1 MKIKSLGGYF
11 DLDKNTI
18 KVPIFTEQVQVGWP
32 SPADDYVERS
42 IDLNEF
48 LISNPA
54 ATYLVRA
61 SGDSMLN
68 AGINNGAV
76 LIVDRS
82 IEPQHGKIV
91 IASVDGAYT
100 CKKLQL
106 FPEPKLLSAA
116 WCVKLPSGPKNAIL
130 SGNSIFL
137 AAANI
142 SWKIGFIDETFILP
156 SLN

>member
-1 MKIKSLGGYF
+1 M
-11 DLDKNTI
+11 
-18 KVPIFTEQVQVGWP
+18 
-32 SPADDYVERS
+32 ADDYVERS

-68 AGINNGAV
+68 AGINNGAI

-106 FPEPKLLSAA
+106 FPEPKLLSANIKYPPIKVNKEEDLEILGVVIA
-116 WCVKLPSGPKNAIL
+116 AI
-130 SGNSIFL
+130 NQF
-137 AAANI
+137 
-142 SWKIGFIDETFILP
+142 
-156 SLN
+156 

>member
-1 MKIKSLGGYF
+1 MKIKNLGGYF
-11 DLDKNTI
+11 DPDKNTT
-18 KVPIFTEQVQVGWP
+18 KVPIFTEPVKVGWP
-32 SPADDYVERS
+32 SHADEYVERS

-48 LISNPA
+48 LISNSA

-68 AGINNGAV
+68 AGINNGAI

-106 FPEPKLLSAA
+106 FPKPKLLSANIKYPPIKVSKEEDLEVLGVVIA
-116 WCVKLPSGPKNAIL
+116 AI
-130 SGNSIFL
+130 NQF
-137 AAANI
+137 
-142 SWKIGFIDETFILP
+142 
-156 SLN
+156 

>member
-1 MKIKSLGGYF
+1 MKIKNLGGC
-11 DLDKNTI
+11 LDPDGNTT
-18 KVPIFTEQVQVGWP
+18 KVPIFTEKVHVGWP

-48 LISNPA
+48 LISNTA

-61 SGDSMLN
+61 KGDSMLN
-68 AGINNGAV
+68 VGINDGAV

-91 IASVDGAYT
+91 IAAIDGSYA

-106 FPEPKLLSAA
+106 YPEPKLLSANIKYPPIKIDKEEDLEILGVVTA
-116 WCVKLPSGPKNAIL
+116 AI
-130 SGNSIFL
+130 NQF
-137 AAANI
+137 
-142 SWKIGFIDETFILP
+142 
-156 SLN
+156 

>member
-1 MKIKSLGGYF
+1 MKIKNLGGC
-11 DLDKNTI
+11 LDPDENTT
-18 KVPIFTEQVQVGWP
+18 KVPKFTEKVQVGWP

-48 LISNPA
+48 LISNTA

-61 SGDSMLN
+61 KGDSMLN
-68 AGINNGAV
+68 VGINDGAV

-91 IASVDGAYT
+91 IASIDGSYA

-106 FPEPKLLSAA
+106 YPEPKLLSANIKYPPIKIDKEEDLEILGVVTA
-116 WCVKLPSGPKNAIL
+116 AI
-130 SGNSIFL
+130 NQF
-137 AAANI
+137 
-142 SWKIGFIDETFILP
+142 
-156 SLN
+156 

>member
-1 MKIKSLGGYF
+1 MKIKNLGGC
-11 DLDKNTI
+11 LDPDENTT
-18 KVPIFTEQVQVGWP
+18 KVPIFTEKVQVGWP

-48 LISNPA
+48 LISNTA

-61 SGDSMLN
+61 KGDSMLN
-68 AGINNGAV
+68 VGINDGAV

-91 IASVDGAYT
+91 IASIDGPYA

-106 FPEPKLLSAA
+106 YPEPKLLSANIKYPPIKIDKEEDLEILGVVTA
-116 WCVKLPSGPKNAIL
+116 AI
-130 SGNSIFL
+130 NQF
-137 AAANI
+137 
-142 SWKIGFIDETFILP
+142 
-156 SLN
+156 

>member
-1 MKIKSLGGYF
+1 MKIKNLGGC
-11 DLDKNTI
+11 LDPDENTT
-18 KVPIFTEQVQVGWP
+18 KVPIFTEKVQVGWP

-48 LISNPA
+48 LISNTA

-61 SGDSMLN
+61 KGDSMLN
-68 AGINNGAV
+68 VGINDGAV

-91 IASVDGAYT
+91 IASIDGSYA

-106 FPEPKLLSAA
+106 YPEPKLLSANIKYPPIKIDTVSYTHLTLPTNQ
-116 WCVKLPSGPKNAIL
+116 CV
-130 SGNSIFL
+130 
-137 AAANI
+137 
-142 SWKIGFIDETFILP
+142 
-156 SLN
+156 

>member
-1 MKIKSLGGYF
+1 MKIKNLGGC
-11 DLDKNTI
+11 LDPDENTT
-18 KVPIFTEQVQVGWP
+18 KVPIFTEKVQVGWP

-48 LISNPA
+48 LISNTA

-61 SGDSMLN
+61 KGDSMLN
-68 AGINNGAV
+68 VGINDGAV

-91 IASVDGAYT
+91 IASIDGSYA

-106 FPEPKLLSAA
+106 YPEPKLLSASIKYPPIKIDKEEDLEILGVVTA
-116 WCVKLPSGPKNAIL
+116 AI
-130 SGNSIFL
+130 NQF
-137 AAANI
+137 
-142 SWKIGFIDETFILP
+142 
-156 SLN
+156 

>member
-1 MKIKSLGGYF
+1 MKIKNLGGC
-11 DLDKNTI
+11 LDPDENTT
-18 KVPIFTEQVQVGWP
+18 KVPIFTEKVQVGWP

-48 LISNPA
+48 LISNTA

-61 SGDSMLN
+61 KGDSMLN
-68 AGINNGAV
+68 VGINDGAV

-91 IASVDGAYT
+91 IASIDGSYA

-106 FPEPKLLSAA
+106 YPEPKLLSANIKSPPIKIDKEEDLEKMKVA
-116 WCVKLPSGPKNAIL
+116 QLLQFV
-130 SGNSIFL
+130 FL
-137 AAANI
+137 YFEYI
-142 SWKIGFIDETFILP
+142 HQLHF
-156 SLN
+156 

>member
-1 MKIKSLGGYF
+1 MKIKNLGGC
-11 DLDKNTI
+11 LDSDENTT
-18 KVPIFTEQVQVGWP
+18 KVPIFTEKVQVGWP

-48 LISNPA
+48 LISNTA

-61 SGDSMLN
+61 KGDSMLN
-68 AGINNGAV
+68 VGINDGAV

-91 IASVDGAYT
+91 IASIDGSYA

-106 FPEPKLLSAA
+106 YPEPQLLSANIKYPPIKIDKEEDLEILGVVTA
-116 WCVKLPSGPKNAIL
+116 AI
-130 SGNSIFL
+130 NQF
-137 AAANI
+137 
-142 SWKIGFIDETFILP
+142 
-156 SLN
+156 

>member
-1 MKIKSLGGYF
+1 MKIKNLGGC
-11 DLDKNTI
+11 LDPDENTT
-18 KVPIFTEQVQVGWP
+18 KVPIFTEKVQVGWP

-48 LISNPA
+48 LISNTA

-61 SGDSMLN
+61 KGDSMLN
-68 AGINNGAV
+68 VGINDGAV

-91 IASVDGAYT
+91 IASIDGSYA

-106 FPEPKLLSAA
+106 YPEPKLLSANNKYPPIKIDKEEDLEILGVVTA
-116 WCVKLPSGPKNAIL
+116 AI
-130 SGNSIFL
+130 NQI
-137 AAANI
+137 
-142 SWKIGFIDETFILP
+142 
-156 SLN
+156 

>member
-100 CKKLQL
+100 CKKLQI
-106 FPEPKLLSAA
+106 FPEPKLLSANIKYPPIK
-116 WCVKLPSGPKNAIL
+116 VNKEEDLEIL
-130 SGNSIFL
+130 GVVTAVINQF
-137 AAANI
+137 
-142 SWKIGFIDETFILP
+142 
-156 SLN
+156 

>member
-1 MKIKSLGGYF
+1 MKIKSLGGC
-11 DLDKNTI
+11 LDPDGNTT
-18 KVPIFTEQVQVGWP
+18 KVPIFTEKVQVGWP

-48 LISNPA
+48 LISNTA

-61 SGDSMLN
+61 KGDSMLN
-68 AGINNGAV
+68 VGINDGAV

-91 IASVDGAYT
+91 IASIDGSYA

-106 FPEPKLLSAA
+106 YPEPKLLSANIKYPPIKIDKEEDLEILGVVTA
-116 WCVKLPSGPKNAIL
+116 AI
-130 SGNSIFL
+130 NQF
-137 AAANI
+137 
-142 SWKIGFIDETFILP
+142 
-156 SLN
+156 